1 MKHFGK
7 MIFGAAMIASF
18 ASCTN
23 ETDFGQGAAG
33 QVEEGIPTY
42 ARITLN
48 VNQMGSRAPQN
59 TTPSLDFEKDLQGGV
74 RIFVFDKNGVLE
86 ADQTFTEQQLTD
98 DPTSAGH
105 KKTAVIATKTGL
117 KTIYAI
123 ANPGLLGAN
132 DLPKNL
138 GDFKNYKF
146 TAVTQGAPGEKPEVK
161 VAEVNKFFMTG
172 FKEETLTKSDKTN
185 PVNVKINVTRLAAK
199 AALALKDG
207 ANQTGVN
214 FKPVKTAVTASDAKF
229 QLVQMNKESKIYV
242 AEGEFSPMGSKA
254 EQATAKHRT
263 GVLTYAH
270 LTTQDWQRS
279 TIVDAWTNALATSD
293 FTTATTKE
301 KFAYTSENINE
312 SPEVGNV
319 TFAMIQMKLKPTKFS
334 SEEGTFDTATGT
346 FFAVVQY
353 AGAGT
358 TKADQIIA
366 YHGIYKD
373 EATANK
379 AKQNLTAAGTTN
391 CEIIKYENGISY
403 YRLNLRDKAI
413 ENNIINRYAVKR
425 NHYFKI
431 TVDAINNPGVNKAED
446 LFPNTPVTPVEEDAF
461 IDATIEVDDWIDVDM
476 TESLG

>member
-59 TTPSLDFEKDLQGGV
+59 TTPSLSFEKDLQGGV

-86 ADQTFTEQQLTD
+86 ADKTFQESELTVD
-98 DPTSAGH
+98 GTG

-123 ANPGLLGAN
+123 ANPGTVKLD

-146 TAVTQGAPGEKPEVK
+146 EAVEQAANGDEPAVK
-161 VAEVNKFFMTG
+161 VATENKFFMTG
-172 FKEETLTKSDKTN
+172 FKEKNLGKSDKAN
-185 PVNVKINVTRLAAK
+185 PTHVKINVTRLAAK
-199 AALALKDG
+199 AALQLAATAKKTG
-207 ANQTGVN
+207 AN
-214 FKPVKTAVTASDAKF
+214 FKPANTEVTASDAKF
-229 QLVQMNKESKIYV
+229 QLVQMNKKSQIFV
-242 AEGEFSPMGSKA
+242 ADGAFSPMGSKL
-254 EQATAKHRT
+254 EQAAAAPT
-263 GVLTYAH
+263 GLSYAH
-270 LTTQDWQRS
+270 ITSEDWNRTS
-279 TIVDAWTNALATSD
+279 WIDALAEGKNFKSND
-293 FTTATTKE
+293 LLYNN
-301 KFAYTSENINE
+301 FAYTSENINE

-319 TFAMIQMKLKPTKFS
+319 TFAMIQVKLKPTKFTDAGNLDGS
-334 SEEGTFDTATGT
+334 GTFY
-346 FFAVVQY
+346 AVAQY
-353 AGAGT
+353 AADNT
-358 TKADQIIA
+358 TKADQIKA
-366 YHGIYKD
+366 YHGIFSSAEKANEKINELKAADGTGFYKLI
-373 EATANK
+373 TY
-379 AKQNLTAAGTTN
+379 TN
-391 CEIIKYENGISY
+391 GLSY

-413 ENNIINRYAVKR
+413 ENDIINRYAVKR

-431 TVDAINNPGVNKAED
+431 TVDAINNPGVDKAVD
-446 LFPNTPVTPVEEDAF
+446 LFPGTATTPVEEDAF

>member
-7 MIFGAAMIASF
+7 MIFGAAMIASL
-18 ASCTN
+18 AACTN

-48 VNQMGSRAPQN
+48 VNQMGSRASQN
-59 TTPSLDFEKDLQGGV
+59 TTPSLNFEKDLQGGV

-86 ADQTFTEQQLTD
+86 TDKTFSEGELTVD
-98 DPTSAGH
+98 GTN

-123 ANPGLLGAN
+123 ANPGVVTLT

-146 TAVTQGAPGEKPEVK
+146 TAVTQAVAGDKPAVH
-161 VAEVNKFFMTG
+161 VAEENKFFMTG
-172 FKEETLTKSDKTN
+172 FEEKTLTKSTIDQPT
-185 PVNVKINVTRLAAK
+185 NVKINVTRLAAK
-199 AALALKDG
+199 AALSLPASAATSG
-207 ANQTGVN
+207 AN
-214 FKPVKTAVTASDAKF
+214 FKPANTSVTASDAKF
-229 QLVQMNKESKIYV
+229 QLVQMNKQSQIYL
-242 AEGEFSPMGSKA
+242 ADGALSPMGSKA
-254 EQATAKHRT
+254 EQVNHVPGT
-263 GVLTYAH
+263 GVLTYEH
-270 LTTQDWQRS
+270 LTSEDWSR
-279 TIVDAWTNALATSD
+279 TAWTNALPADKNFKSTD
-293 FTTATTKE
+293 LTKAN
-301 KFAYTSENINE
+301 FAYTSENINE

-319 TFAMIQMKLKPTKFS
+319 TFAMIQVTLKPTKFTNDG
-334 SEEGTFDTATGT
+334 GTLDATGT
-346 FFAVVQY
+346 FYAVAEYTVDN
-353 AGAGT
+353 T
-358 TKADQIIA
+358 TKADQIKA
-366 YHGIYKD
+366 YHGVYS
-373 EATANK
+373 TN
-379 AKQNLTAAGTTN
+379 TAANEAIKKLQGEGHQFCKLITYTN
-391 CEIIKYENGISY
+391 GVSY

>member
-48 VNQMGSRAPQN
+48 VNQMGSRAGMSRA
-59 TTPSLDFEKDLQGGV
+59 TTSSLDFEKDLQGGV

-86 ADQTFTEQQLTD
+86 ADQTFTEHQLKD
-98 DPTSAGH
+98 DLTSAGH
-105 KKTAVIATKTGL
+105 KKTAVIATTTGL

-146 TAVTQGAPGEKPEVK
+146 TAVTQAASGAEPAVL
-161 VAEVNKFFMTG
+161 VAEENKFFMTG
-172 FKEETLTKSDKTN
+172 FKEETLIKSTIDQPT
-185 PVNVKINVTRLAAK
+185 NVKINVTRLAAK
-199 AALALKDG
+199 AALSLPASAQTSG
-207 ANQTGVN
+207 AN
-214 FKPVKTAVTASDAKF
+214 FKPANTSVTASDAKF
-229 QLVQMNKESKIYV
+229 QLVQMNKQSQIYL
-242 AEGEFSPMGSKA
+242 AGGAFSPMGSKA
-254 EQATAKHRT
+254 EQANHVPGT
-263 GVLTYAH
+263 GVLTYEH
-270 LTTQDWQRS
+270 LTSEDWSR
-279 TIVDAWTNALATSD
+279 TAWTNALPADKNFKSTD
-293 FTTATTKE
+293 LTKTN
-301 KFAYTSENINE
+301 FAYTSENINE

-319 TFAMIQMKLKPTKFS
+319 TFAMIQVTLKPTKFTNDG
-334 SEEGTFDTATGT
+334 GTLDATGT
-346 FFAVVQY
+346 FYAVAEYTVDN
-353 AGAGT
+353 T
-358 TKADQIIA
+358 TKADQIKA
-366 YHGIYKD
+366 YHGVYSDIN
-373 EATANK
+373 TANK
-379 AKQNLTAAGTTN
+379 AITKLQGEGHQFCKLITYT
-391 CEIIKYENGISY
+391 NGISY

-413 ENNIINRYAVKR
+413 KNDIINRYAVKR

-476 TESLG
+476 TEPLG

>member
-59 TTPSLDFEKDLQGGV
+59 TAPSLSFEKDLQGGV

-86 ADQTFTEQQLTD
+86 ADKTFQENELTANG
-98 DPTSAGH
+98 TG

-123 ANPGLLGAN
+123 ANPGTVKLD

-146 TAVTQGAPGEKPEVK
+146 EAVEQTANGAEPTVK
-161 VAEVNKFFMTG
+161 VATENKFFMTG
-172 FKEETLTKSDKTN
+172 FEEKNLGKSDKEHPT
-185 PVNVKINVTRLAAK
+185 NVKINVTRLAAK
-199 AALALKDG
+199 AALQLAATAKNTG
-207 ANQTGVN
+207 AN
-214 FKPVKTAVTASDAKF
+214 FKPANTAVTASDAKF
-229 QLVQMNKESKIYV
+229 QLVQMNKKSQIFVADGAFSPTGSKVEQAAAAPTGLSYAHITSEDWNRTSWIDAL
-242 AEGEFSPMGSKA
+242 AEGKDFKSND
-254 EQATAKHRT
+254 
-263 GVLTYAH
+263 LLY
-270 LTTQDWQRS
+270 
-279 TIVDAWTNALATSD
+279 TN
-293 FTTATTKE
+293 
-301 KFAYTSENINE
+301 FAYTSENINE

-319 TFAMIQMKLKPTKFS
+319 TFAMIQVKLAPTKFTDAGS
-334 SEEGTFDTATGT
+334 LDVSGTFY
-346 FFAVVQY
+346 AVAQY
-353 AGAGT
+353 AADNT
-358 TKADQIIA
+358 TKADQIKA
-366 YHGIYKD
+366 YHGIFSSEEKANEKIKELKAADGAGFYKLI
-373 EATANK
+373 TY
-379 AKQNLTAAGTTN
+379 TN
-391 CEIIKYENGISY
+391 GLSY

-446 LFPNTPVTPVEEDAF
+446 LFPGTATTPVEEDAF